1 MIYSILVCAIVR
13 KLFKYS
19 NFYTKVRVFF
29 VYFQRHFGGV
39 LWLQIRKKQ
48 EVNNKTNRCFE
59 KCIRTRY
66 NYKCYIALL
75 KFGLLKWLDLGSSSI
90 GSIIWHL
97 WITAKLGPNLTT
109 RNWKWIM
116 LFCPSD
122 WKNSDA
128 KLLWFPILVM
138 TNEELKTLL

>member
-48 EVNNKTNRCFE
+48 EVNNKTSRCFE

-66 NYKCYIALL
+66 NYKCYIAIC
-75 KFGLLKWLDLGSSSI
+75 FIEVRTFEVI
-90 GSIIWHL
+90 GSWVIEHWKYHL
-97 WITAKLGPNLTT
+97 TSMNYSKTRTKSYNKKLKVNYAISSEWLKKLRCKITMIPNIG
-109 RNWKWIM
+109 N
-116 LFCPSD
+116 D
-122 WKNSDA
+122 
-128 KLLWFPILVM
+128 
-138 TNEELKTLL
+138 